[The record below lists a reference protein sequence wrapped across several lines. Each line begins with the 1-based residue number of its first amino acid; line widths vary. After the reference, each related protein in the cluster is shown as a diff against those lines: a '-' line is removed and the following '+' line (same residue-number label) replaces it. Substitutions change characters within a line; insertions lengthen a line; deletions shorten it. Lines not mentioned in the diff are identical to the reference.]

1 MKTNIRGQNYDFCV
15 MAGGGKFYI
24 EATHRVSFRFSFI
37 NNLNAILSEFNVSEN
52 DERISESQWV
62 VSKKQGAL
70 FFKQA
75 KDLLENKDNRGYIE
89 KKLDEDRSCGE
100 WENIKIFKN
109 KK

>member
-1 MKTNIRGQNYDFCV
+1 

-37 NNLNAILSEFNVSEN
+37 NNLNAILSALNIGMDDENV
-52 DERISESQWV
+52 SESQWIGY
-62 VSKKQGAL
+62 KKQVNV
-70 FFKQA
+70 FFREA
-75 KDLLENKDNRGYIE
+75 TEVLSSETYRDYIE
-89 KKLDEDRSCGE
+89 KELDEDRRCGE